1 MMGDQKNT
9 LTINHMVI
17 SFTTEEGETE
27 EVEEK
32 EEEED
37 KVETERWYFYFFHMQ
52 KREEMRKSQVQIR

>member
-27 EVEEK
+27 E